1 VTIALPAASSQTG
14 SAPEISLRD
23 YYRRPAVRDRIVEY
37 CGGHGGRDVT
47 CVFLGGIIP
56 DDPSA
61 TGLSESLVFPPEDL
75 VRLLEAGADISRST
89 WDVDSLLVHLD
100 IDYQNVDKPAAPF
113 AHPGDVFL
121 KLEPVRAAV
130 QAIFDELGLPML
142 VIMTGRGYHFTSR
155 IPLASPLV
163 TKLAGLAPLPSWFS
177 TCSTRRPSWTRQIIT
192 EEHARAYNGMG
203 LLIEHVAH
211 LGLQRSAARS
221 RIPVVLNGT
230 VVGPDVYGRE
240 CTSLDLS
247 YAGDPLD
254 IRHIRVAFGA
264 YQTHRLRDDITAHPA
279 VCTLPPL
286 VAVPLGGRTVM
297 EVLDRGREPGAA
309 AEFAAGTSAEIPIA
323 TAGVGKLL
331 ESYLGSPLVRFHRDF
346 YETCPHEPERWA
358 ETYDRLD
365 LTSMIPCVGEA
376 LMRPNDLLLKPEHL
390 QHVTRYLMA
399 CGWHPR
405 HIAGLVHSRYAR
417 DFEWGA
423 RWTRMDRQARA
434 EFDVRVFAGMVE
446 TGLDQGIDFNCRSA
460 QEKGLCPGVE
470 CTHDLRH
477 DRQTLLGRV
486 RA

>member
-1 VTIALPAASSQTG
+1 M
-14 SAPEISLRD
+14 
-23 YYRRPAVRDRIVEY
+23 
-37 CGGHGGRDVT
+37 
-47 CVFLGGIIP
+47 
-56 DDPSA
+56 
-61 TGLSESLVFPPEDL
+61 FPPEDL

-89 WDVDSLLVHLD
+89 WDLDSLLVHLD

-177 TCSTRRPSWTRQIIT
+177 TCSTRRPAWTRQIIT

-254 IRHIRVAFGA
+254 IRHLRVAFGA

-279 VCTLPPL
+279 ICTLPPL
-286 VAVPLGGRTVM
+286 VAVPLGAGPSWRCSIGGASPGQPPSSPRERRRKSRLQPPGSGSCSSRTS
-297 EVLDRGREPGAA
+297 GPPWCG
-309 AEFAAGTSAEIPIA
+309 FIA
-323 TAGVGKLL
+323 TSTRRA
-331 ESYLGSPLVRFHRDF
+331 R
-346 YETCPHEPERWA
+346 
-358 ETYDRLD
+358 
-365 LTSMIPCVGEA
+365 TS
-376 LMRPNDLLLKPEHL
+376 
-390 QHVTRYLMA
+390 
-399 CGWHPR
+399 
-405 HIAGLVHSRYAR
+405 
-417 DFEWGA
+417 
-423 RWTRMDRQARA
+423 
-434 EFDVRVFAGMVE
+434 
-446 TGLDQGIDFNCRSA
+446 RSA
-460 QEKGLCPGVE
+460 
-470 CTHDLRH
+470 
-477 DRQTLLGRV
+477 GRKPTIV
-486 RA
+486 SISRP